1 MSIME
6 RIKALIS
13 SAPTVEQLR
22 AGIADLEA
30 ELQSAE
36 SAAKAEA
43 DRHTAQALELLSRG
57 DEAIKKS
64 RARVDDAQAN
74 AADVRRALAAAQIQ
88 LDLAVSERAID
99 DLAMRWDLSRR
110 LLQQR
115 TEKAAEMQALLAEFA
130 QRYGEF
136 LDLTEKAY
144 QSLPAKPDSRPLMMT
159 QAGLGLA
166 VETFLFGATDG
177 RLVRAGGAS
186 SAHMARQRP
195 DLASVADDMC
205 VLLMAK
211 QMESVQEVKP

>member
-1 MSIME
+1 MSIKE
-6 RIKALIS
+6 RLKALIS

-36 SAAKAEA
+36 AAAKEEA

-57 DEAIKKS
+57 DDAIKRS

-74 AADVRRALAAAQIQ
+74 VADVQRALSAARIQ
-88 LDLAVSERAID
+88 LGLAESERAID

-110 LLQQR
+110 LLKQR
-115 TEKAAEMQALLAEFA
+115 VEKASELQGLLDQVAA
-130 QRYGEF
+130 RYGE
-136 LDLTEKAY
+136 LLELTERAY
-144 QSLPAKPDSRPLMMT
+144 QSLPAKPDGRPVMMT
-159 QAGLGLA
+159 QFGIGLA
-166 VETFLFGATDG
+166 VETYLFGATDG
-177 RLVRAGGAS
+177 RLSSPGGAS

-211 QMESVQEVKP
+211 AIDSAKEV

>member
-1 MSIME
+1 M
-6 RIKALIS
+6 IS
-13 SAPTVEQLR
+13 SEPTVEQLR

-30 ELQSAE
+30 ELRSAE
-36 SAAKAEA
+36 SAAKVEA
-43 DRHTAQALELLSRG
+43 DRHSAQALELLSRG

-88 LDLAVSERAID
+88 LELAVSERAID
-99 DLAMRWDLSRR
+99 DLAMRWELSRR

-115 TEKAAEMQALLAEFA
+115 VDKATELQVLLAEVA
-130 QRYGEF
+130 RRHGEL

-166 VETFLFGATDG
+166 VETFLYGATDG
-177 RLVRAGGAS
+177 RLSRPGGSS
-186 SAHMARQRP
+186 SAYMARQRP
-195 DLASVADDMC
+195 DLASVADDMR
-205 VLLMAK
+205 VLLMTK
-211 QMESVQEVKP
+211 QIESVREVKS